1 VARTPENEFTYS
13 KRDKAVADLFLD
25 DAEEMC
31 RVAYAIRAQR
41 LDSRS
46 SRWCS
51 HDSQRSPLHQPAGP
65 GCLGMYLAV
74 AVGPLGWHGDRRNS
88 PCFAGLDTLFWVDR
102 LDGGGVVFQVVPRT

>member
-1 VARTPENEFTYS
+1 MPENEFTYS

-25 DAEEMC
+25 DAEDMC

-65 GCLGMYLAV
+65 SCLGNV
-74 AVGPLGWHGDRRNS
+74 RG
-88 PCFAGLDTLFWVDR
+88 
-102 LDGGGVVFQVVPRT
+102 DGGWPARLARRSQEQPLLRRPRHAVLG